1 MQNMSKRLQDQQQQ
15 LVLQQP
21 TTEDQVEIEEPTTL
35 EEKSLSAFTD
45 TFLFL
50 HTVHVFTY
58 MLNK

>member
-21 TTEDQVEIEEPTTL
+21 TTEDQVEIEEPAAL

-45 TFLFL
+45 T
-50 HTVHVFTY
+50 
-58 MLNK
+58 